1 MKLDLAILL
10 ALFRVS
16 GSGKVA
22 SPDGIARRLRRDPRA
37 VLASFERLEELGYVR
52 LVWAWSAAS
61 GVAAAADV
69 RLTFEGLALAAAA
82 RAKLATKRPVHVLVA
97 PAPTPSQSASA
108 W

>member
-10 ALFRVS
+10 ALYRVS
-16 GSGKVA
+16 GSAKVA

-52 LVWAWSAAS
+52 LV
-61 GVAAAADV
+61 GTDV

-82 RAKLATKRPVHVLVA
+82 RAKLATKRAAPVLVA
-97 PAPTPSQSASA
+97 PPPTPSQGAAA